1 MSISQFV
8 ANSIRNTIANIRS
21 HQQVFWVSIV
31 TITIAI
37 SILGL
42 FLVIFVN
49 LNAFLAT
56 WNQQVQL
63 IVYLK
68 DGVPAD
74 ARSQLENVIADNEDV
89 ESHTFIPSDEAWKNF
104 KTTFSGKSGFVA
116 NLDFNPLPSSY
127 EVRFRA
133 SDDRL
138 ARIRDFADKLKDMEG
153 VESLEYGEKWLGSF
167 EKFMVFIRIFLMA
180 VGGLLALGLILIV
193 SNTIKLSYYSR
204 QDEIE
209 LMLLIG
215 ATHRYIKIPFLLE
228 GMLQGFLGAVLALS
242 LIKSLQLYLK
252 LEFQGSLETIAR
264 GVDFQFLSR
273 PLVFSILAASVFIGW
288 MGSYLSIKQFLQVE
302 LKK

>member
-8 ANSIRNTIANIRS
+8 SNTIRNTFSNIRS

-42 FLVIFVN
+42 FLVVFVN

-63 IVYLK
+63 IVYLE
-68 DGVPAD
+68 DGVSTD
-74 ARSQLENVIADNEDV
+74 ARTKLEAMIAGGKDV
-89 ESHTFIPSDEAWKNF
+89 ESHVFIPSDEAWNNF
-104 KTTFSGKSGFVA
+104 KTTFSGKSGFVS

-127 EVRFRA
+127 EVRFH
-133 SDDRL
+133 SSGDRL
-138 ARIRDFADKLKDMEG
+138 DRIRDFAEKLKTQAG
-153 VESLEYGEKWLGSF
+153 VESLEYGERWLGAF

-180 VGGLLALGLILIV
+180 VGGLLAVGLILII

-252 LEFQGSLETIAR
+252 LQFQGSLETIAR

-288 MGSYLSIKQFLQVE
+288 MGSYLSIKQFLQVG